1 MGSEVIS
8 FRLTEAEIEALKE
21 LQDSNDK
28 SLNQTAAR
36 LIRSLISGITPEVSI
51 KSTNLSTEVY
61 TDVDKLEERINEVLV
76 ERLANINQVIGELQQ
91 EVKELRG
98 KLIAR

>member
-36 LIRSLISGITPEVSI
+36 LIRSLISGITPEV
-51 KSTNLSTEVY
+51 Y